1 MLQLAAHYAP
11 SSRLSPPLL
20 LLAIG
25 LAGILLSLY
34 LGITSTDT
42 P

>member
-1 MLQLAAHYAP
+1 MLELVAHYAP
-11 SSRLSPPLL
+11 SSRIPPPF

-34 LGITSTDT
+34 LGITPTDT
-42 P
+42 Q

>member
-11 SSRLSPPLL
+11 SSTLAPPLL

-25 LAGILLSLY
+25 LAGVLLTLC
-34 LGITSTDT
+34 LGMAPTDGV
-42 P
+42 